1 MRKGIMPRERRV
13 ARRAQR
19 DVLTPLLLVAGR
31 AGNWLTLRELVT
43 MTGFGEAS
51 ISAQLRHLRK
61 PEFGGFRVEKRCRD
75 VAEIVGRQAG
85 PVWEY
90 RMSYGARRGLVRR
103 GVSNCAGRLARRV
116 GGRRR
121 WARDPGTGTAMP
133 CPYRCGVFG

>member
-1 MRKGIMPRERRV
+1 MRKGIMPGKRSV
-13 ARRAQR
+13 GSPAQR

-31 AGNWLTLRELVT
+31 AGNWLTLRELST

-75 VAEIVGRQAG
+75 AAVVVGRQVG

-90 RMSYGARRGLVRR
+90 WMGYGTRTKRGSVVACERQR
-103 GVSNCAGRLARRV
+103 ERQAERLRI
-116 GGRRR
+116 
-121 WARDPGTGTAMP
+121 
-133 CPYRCGVFG
+133 